1 MSEQEKKRQRIYDM
15 LNAETKPNFLC
26 LPYTKQKFFFFFFFT
41 EKELFK
47 EKRAWKTGQKTK
59 KQKESFLTVFTV
71 AIKND
76 STTLIRKHANE
87 LKVCKKQ
94 DLSPDLDPLNYVI
107 WGVLENKTNANFYP
121 NIGSLKIV
129 IEEEWNK
136 MSEEFILKA
145 CKSFRTLVYTIIE
158 KNGGYIE

>member
-1 MSEQEKKRQRIYDM
+1 M
-15 LNAETKPNFLC
+15 
-26 LPYTKQKFFFFFFFT
+26 
-41 EKELFK
+41 
-47 EKRAWKTGQKTK
+47 
-59 KQKESFLTVFTV
+59 

-136 MSEEFILKA
+136 MSEEFILNA